1 MFDFAV
7 NKGLRAVSCA
17 HHTNHRIC
25 KGWGCALLPPGQ
37 RPPKRSDSHKP
48 SPMHVRA
55 VTSQKGQAPATA
67 EHQSETLE
75 TDMVVIGSGIGGLCR
90 TKRALVSIKCLDQ
103 VRIFLYA
110 AQVSVALR
118 CWRDTDIGSQCASR
132 TTCSGEPLTGL
143 KSKGTILML
152 DHLFLQDCQVTPRS
166 NWYSIQYMY
175 ALSCS

>member
-1 MFDFAV
+1 MATRHMFDFAV
-7 NKGLRAVSCA
+7 NKALRAVSFA
-17 HHTNHRIC
+17 HQADHRIC
-25 KGWGCALLPPGQ
+25 TGWGCALLPPSQ
-37 RPPKRSDSHKP
+37 RPLKRRDSRKA
-48 SPMHVRA
+48 SAMHVRA

-90 TKRALVSIKCLDQ
+90 TKRALVSVRCLDQ
-103 VRIFLYA
+103 VRTFMYA

-118 CWRDTDIGSQCASR
+118 CWRDTDIGSQCVSR

-152 DHLFLQDCQVTPRS
+152 DHPFLQDCQVTARFK
-166 NWYSIQYMY
+166 
-175 ALSCS
+175 LV